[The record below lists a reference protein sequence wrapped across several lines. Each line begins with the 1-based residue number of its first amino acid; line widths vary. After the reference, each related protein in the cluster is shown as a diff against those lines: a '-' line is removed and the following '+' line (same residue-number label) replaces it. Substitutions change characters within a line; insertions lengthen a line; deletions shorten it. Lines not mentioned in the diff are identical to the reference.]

1 MLETLT
7 NLLPLQ
13 LDYFLLLMLRVS
25 ALIFSSPIFGRRNI
39 PPMVKIGFCP
49 AFDLYPVRDIPAPNA
64 AQLRR
69 RCARIRVPVHQ
80 GTGVW
85 PDSGVCH
92 NRVFQSGFHVGD
104 RSSTCIWALV
114 WAGVMDVQNEI
125 QVPMVGNLLNIILLI
140 AFFGVNGHL
149 QLIRMLAVTVEQ
161 IPLGHV
167 VISPNIAF
175 AATEVFALSFVL
187 AVNVAMPVI
196 AAALLGQAAMG
207 ILLRTVPQMNVF
219 VVGIPLQIIIG
230 LIILAIMMPVFVVF
244 TGTIFTNMFAG
255 IEQLFSGLIGAA

>member
-13 LDYFLLLMLRVS
+13 LDYFLLLMLRIS
-25 ALIFSSPIFGRRNI
+25 ALIFTSPIFGRRNI
-39 PPMVKIGFCP
+39 PSLIKIGFCLLLTYILYAAYP
-49 AFDLYPVRDIPAPNA
+49 PKAPLEYGGDVLVFAFMCVKELAFGLIMGFVTTAFFN
-64 AQLRR
+64 L
-69 RCARIRVPVHQ
+69 VF
-80 GTGVW
+80 T
-85 PDSGVCH
+85 SG
-92 NRVFQSGFHVGD
+92 QIIDMQMGFGM
-104 RSSTCIWALV
+104 
-114 WAGVMDVQNEI
+114 AGVMDAQNEI

-140 AFFGVNGHL
+140 AFFGVNGHQ
-149 QLIRMLAVTVEQ
+149 QLIRILAATVEQ

-175 AATEVFALSFVL
+175 AATEVFALSFLL

-230 LIILAIMMPVFVVF
+230 LVILMVMIPVFVAF
-244 TGTIFTNMFAG
+244 SGTIFTNMFSG